1 MKKTIVSALC
11 LLMAAALA
19 ACGGQEKTTAN
30 VGSINEQT
38 ESAPVTE
45 KTNPPEES
53 SAPVETEP
61 AETEPAETEPAFDTD
76 WASNE
81 FEALIPELP
90 FGGKGTWSA
99 SQESNSVYEITIIGL
114 NTSAATNPSD
124 SNEPDGADKIKLKAY
139 LNTLPDYGFTVTE
152 TGDDYEWL
160 VTDSAGNEIVFLC
173 GDGGCIIT
181 IKAAQ

>member
-19 ACGGQEKTTAN
+19 ACGVQEKTTAN

-38 ESAPVTE
+38 ESTPVT
-45 KTNPPEES
+45 EES

-61 AETEPAETEPAFDTD
+61 AETAPAFDTG

-99 SQESNSVYEITIIGL
+99 SQESDSVYEITIIGL

-124 SNEPDGADKIKLKAY
+124 SNEPDGADKTKLKAY

-160 VTDSAGNEIVFLC
+160 VTDSTGNEIVFLC